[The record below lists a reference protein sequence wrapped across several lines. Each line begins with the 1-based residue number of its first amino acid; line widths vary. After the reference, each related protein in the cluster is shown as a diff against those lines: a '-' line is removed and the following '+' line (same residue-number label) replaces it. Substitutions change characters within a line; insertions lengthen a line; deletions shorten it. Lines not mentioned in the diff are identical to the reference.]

1 MRPLLNGGT
10 LGGRGEIG
18 SVVGFGGR
26 VEGATQVSR
35 LVLGGNGRIPRRL
48 APRVRTTP
56 KRVHGVWH
64 RGKYE
69 WHVFSFGDTFALALD
84 SAREAYL
91 AQPRSE
97 LVIIP
102 NDKKYTGLRTAMIPV
117 PSLDGE
123 ADIYISPPSL
133 AWTMAYTHED
143 GWCGPYFSRAEWVDH
158 PPWVSKQPSTEQ
170 KKGGRKKR

>member
-1 MRPLLNGGT
+1 LSVLEDELRAQLKCRDLSLEETAAFRDAWRRVYARPL
-10 LGGRGEIG
+10 
-18 SVVGFGGR
+18 
-26 VEGATQVSR
+26 
-35 LVLGGNGRIPRRL
+35 
-48 APRVRTTP
+48 
-56 KRVHGVWH
+56 KRAHGVWH
-64 RGKYE
+64 RGKYD

-84 SAREAYL
+84 NAREAYL

-102 NDKKYTGLRTAMIPV
+102 NGKKYTGLRTAMIPV

-158 PPWVSKQPSTEQ
+158 PPSVSTKQPSTEQ
-170 KKGGRKKR
+170 RKGGRKKR